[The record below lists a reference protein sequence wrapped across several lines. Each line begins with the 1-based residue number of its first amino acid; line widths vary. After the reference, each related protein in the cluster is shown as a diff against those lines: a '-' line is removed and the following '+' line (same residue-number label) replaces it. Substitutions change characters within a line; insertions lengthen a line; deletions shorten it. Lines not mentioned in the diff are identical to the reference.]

1 MLDGLPWLSRLP
13 DARPRRP
20 LRLHLRSWPV
30 VLAAIAIGAL
40 GSGCSTTYQPRPS
53 GRVGLVIQNGV
64 AMYVKDGR
72 QTPVGPLGGDLP
84 QLVAETPAAVTSARR
99 ARRQLSAG
107 VPSYAVGLGGVVVGL
122 TLATPVGWVIVGVGA
137 VLAGTGLTLL
147 GAGVTNA
154 VDAVNIHNDA
164 ASGQAS
170 PP

>member
-1 MLDGLPWLSRLP
+1 
-13 DARPRRP
+13 
-20 LRLHLRSWPV
+20 V
-30 VLAAIAIGAL
+30 VLAAAVTIGAL

-53 GRVGLVIQNGV
+53 GRVGLVIHNGV

-84 QLVAETPAAVTSARR
+84 QLVAETPAAVASAHR
-99 ARRQLSAG
+99 ARKQLSVG
-107 VPSYAVGLGGVVVGL
+107 VPSYAGGLGGVVVGL

-137 VLAGTGLTLL
+137 ALAGTGLALM

-154 VDAVNIHNDA
+154 IDAVNIHNDA
-164 ASGQAS
+164 ASGTAT